1 MIGCVLQAAR
11 VFSRSNAFC
20 LANARTNCVAIST
33 SCVLGPL
40 DAGPAGAVLAGVVAA
55 DSMIMAGLLALL
67 LGYGL
72 ATAED
77 LRGRLHWRLLA
88 AWGWEF
94 VYFACAINLSWL
106 YIKYLL

>member
-1 MIGCVLQAAR
+1 MMPASFIAKSVAFFAGC
-11 VFSRSNAFC
+11 
-20 LANARTNCVAIST
+20 
-33 SCVLGPL
+33 
-40 DAGPAGAVLAGVVAA
+40 GAVALSAGVVAA
-55 DSMIMAGLLALL
+55 DSLIMAGLLALL

>member
-1 MIGCVLQAAR
+1 M
-11 VFSRSNAFC
+11 
-20 LANARTNCVAIST
+20 
-33 SCVLGPL
+33 
-40 DAGPAGAVLAGVVAA
+40 
-55 DSMIMAGLLALL
+55 L